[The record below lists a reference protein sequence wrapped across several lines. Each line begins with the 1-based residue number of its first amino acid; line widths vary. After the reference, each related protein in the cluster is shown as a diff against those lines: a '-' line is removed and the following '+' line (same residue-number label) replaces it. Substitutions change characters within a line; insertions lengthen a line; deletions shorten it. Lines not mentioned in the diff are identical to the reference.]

1 MNRLLLPALALGF
14 SLGAHAGPGHD
25 HGPETAAPT
34 VTAPAQPRFAT
45 TTELFELVGVLD
57 GKTLTLYL
65 DEAATNAPIT
75 QAEIDL
81 ELAGTSHRA
90 GAQPDGSFAIQLPQA
105 PAAGVWPITATVSA
119 TVNAT
124 SATDLLAAEL
134 TVAADTHEHADEH
147 SHKHNHFAEWLAA
160 AVALLALAA
169 GGVFWLRRR
178 ANARGAA

>member
-1 MNRLLLPALALGF
+1 MNRLLLPALALGLA
-14 SLGAHAGPGHD
+14 LGVAPSAHAGPGHD
-25 HGPETAAPT
+25 HGPETAPA
-34 VTAPAQPRFAT
+34 VAAPAQPRFAT
-45 TTELFELVGVLD
+45 TTELFELVGVLN

-105 PAAGVWPITATVSA
+105 PAAGVWPITATVTA

-124 SATDLLAAEL
+124 NATDLLAAEL
-134 TVAADTHEHADEH
+134 TVAADTHDHAQE
-147 SHKHNHFAEWLAA
+147 HNHFAEWLAA